1 MFYISGRMKTNC
13 FIIEKKQI
21 IDSAIMK
28 GSFMYEHFLTPN
40 SYPNFQMIR
49 KINSTLNLSHF
60 ALEQKVRI
68 FLFSPP
74 SSQLL
79 CRVSICT
86 QHDQYRYT
94 VFYTE
99 MTKPYQNKS
108 HIKFN
113 GILLIIILAAC
124 IHFKAFKWIKYFFK
138 NLDV

>member
-1 MFYISGRMKTNC
+1 MKD
-13 FIIEKKQI
+13 IGQYDYLLE
-21 IDSAIMK
+21 
-28 GSFMYEHFLTPN
+28 GSLTYEHFLTPN

-49 KINSTLNLSHF
+49 KINSTLNLSRF

-108 HIKFN
+108 HVKFN
-113 GILLIIILAAC
+113 GILLIIILAVC
-124 IHFKAFKWIKYFFK
+124 IHFKAFK
-138 NLDV
+138 